1 MKFTIPGFFSKSPL
15 YVQILFASFA
25 FFLMVV
31 LSIIF
36 TSRIVRANLLRN
48 VESVL
53 NSVESQIDSDLM
65 ESRIIL
71 DEFAQSI
78 QYLILHGA
86 DADKLRAY
94 NDYISNNLLS
104 RNMDILGPTGPYGYI
119 ETLVGGPFFLIGI
132 GWNLP
137 EDYSPM
143 DRPWYKAAIEADGDI
158 AETEPYEDIITRET
172 VITHARCIFDGD
184 GNRLGVIA
192 IQVRAGYIGEKVVN
206 IFTKDGYGALISQDL
221 TILGHPNPLFI
232 NMKMYNPE
240 VPVSAFADE
249 LVRTGKITEA
259 TFTNWK
265 GVKTIASFR
274 TLANGWY
281 LGVMTEKS
289 DFYQSVTNMALILS
303 VLGVSLAA
311 VLVLILIRVDEE
323 KNKSDAESKH
333 KSMFLANMSHEIRT
347 PMNAIIGMTTIGKS
361 EPSVERKDYC
371 FIKIEDASHHL
382 LGVINDILDMS
393 KIEAN
398 KFELSESEFDLEK
411 MLRRVVN
418 VINFRIDEKHQR
430 FTVHID
436 NSIPG
441 NLIGDEQRI
450 AQVITN
456 LLGNA
461 VKFTPENGSI
471 SLTVSLAGMGNDICT
486 LQVSVSDSGIG
497 ISPEQQAKLFKSFE
511 QAESSTTRKYG
522 GTGLG
527 LAISKN
533 IVELMGGSI
542 WIESE
547 LGKGATFIFTIQL
560 KRGTKEKRKLLSSD
574 INSKN
579 VRILAVDDDADVL
592 TYFNEIAQNYNLM
605 CDTAENGE
613 EALKLIEQKGG
624 YNIYFIDWKMPGMDG
639 IQLAQKIKAHVTKNS
654 IVTMISAA
662 EWGDIADEAKNAG
675 VDKFM
680 SKPLFPST
688 IAEMINECL
697 GMDKQQ
703 EKKSKLEE
711 NADIFAG
718 RRILL
723 AEDVEINREIIL
735 TLLEPT
741 KIEVDC
747 AENGKV
753 AVRKFT
759 KAPDKYELIFMDIQM
774 PEMDGFE
781 AAQRIRAVEAEYNSK
796 ITETIDTNL
805 TENDN
810 KIIEFPQKTNNNVST
825 SFTEGET
832 RSNNRNL
839 LRQIPIIAMTANVFK
854 EDIEKCLASGMNG
867 HVGKPLDIEEVMSTL
882 HKYLD

>member
-1 MKFTIPGFFSKSPL
+1 MKATVPGFFSKSPL
-15 YVQILFASFA
+15 YVQLLFTSFA
-25 FFLMVV
+25 FLLMVV

-86 DADKLRAY
+86 KASELRAY
-94 NDYISNNLLS
+94 NEYISNHLLS
-104 RNMDILGPTGPYGYI
+104 KRLDTLGPNGPYGYI
-119 ETLVGGPFFLIGI
+119 EKITGGPFLLRGI
-132 GWNLP
+132 DWEQPDN
-137 EDYSPM
+137 YSPM
-143 DRPWYKAAIEADGDI
+143 ERPWYKAAIEADGDI
-158 AETEPYEDIITRET
+158 AETEPYKDTITGEI
-172 VITHARCIFDGD
+172 VITHARCIFDD
-184 GNRLGVIA
+184 EGNRLGVLA
-192 IQVRAGYIGEKVVN
+192 IQVRAGYLGKKVVN
-206 IFTKDGYGALISQDL
+206 IFTKDGYGALICQNL
-221 TILGHPNPLFI
+221 TIIGHPNPDFI
-232 NMKMYNPE
+232 NKKMYDPE
-240 VPVSAFADE
+240 IPVSFFAEE
-249 LVRTGKITEA
+249 LVRNGKISEV

-265 GVKTIASFR
+265 GVETIAFFR

-281 LGVMTEKS
+281 LGVMADKS
-289 DFYQSVTNMALILS
+289 DYYQSVTNMALILS
-303 VLGVSLAA
+303 ALGISLAA
-311 VLVLILIRVDEE
+311 VLIIILIRVDEA
-323 KNKSDAESKH
+323 KNKSDMESRH

-361 EPSVERKDYC
+361 EPSIERKDYC
-371 FIKIEDASHHL
+371 FTKIEDASHHL

-411 MLRRVVN
+411 MLRRIVN
-418 VINFRIDEKHQR
+418 VINFRIDEKHQK

-436 NSIPG
+436 HSIPSI
-441 NLIGDEQRI
+441 LIGDEQRI

-461 VKFTPENGSI
+461 VKFTPEKGSI
-471 SLTVSLAGMGNDICT
+471 SLAVSLAGQGFDICT
-486 LQVSVSDSGIG
+486 LQVSVSDTGIG

-533 IVELMGGSI
+533 IVELMGGTI

-547 LGKGATFIFTIQL
+547 LGKGASFIFTIQL
-560 KRGTKEKRKLLSSD
+560 KRGQNEKRRILSSD

-592 TYFNEIAQNYNLM
+592 TYFNEIAQNFNLI
-605 CDTAENGE
+605 CDTATSGE

-639 IQLAQKIKAHVTKNS
+639 IQLAGKIKEHVTKNS
-654 IVTMISAA
+654 IVTMISAG
-662 EWGDIADEAKNAG
+662 EWGYIAEEAKAAG
-675 VDKFM
+675 VDKFL

-697 GMDKQQ
+697 GLDNQQ
-703 EKKSKLEE
+703 AQKSKTEE
-711 NADIFAG
+711 NAGIFAG

-723 AEDVEINREIIL
+723 AEDVEINREIII

-741 KIEVDC
+741 KLEIDC
-747 AENGKV
+747 AENGKE

-759 KAPDKYELIFMDIQM
+759 EAPDKYELIFMDIQM
-774 PEMDGFE
+774 PIMDGYE
-781 AAQRIRAVEAEYNSK
+781 AATRIRVVEAEYNRKISK
-796 ITETIDTNL
+796 TIDTNL

-810 KIIEFPQKTNNNVST
+810 KIIEFPQKIENNVGT
-825 SFTEGET
+825 SFTEGDKKSMGFPK
-832 RSNNRNL
+832 R
-839 LRQIPIIAMTANVFK
+839 IPIIAMTANVFR
-854 EDIEKCLASGMNG
+854 EDIEKCLASGMND
-867 HVGKPLDIEEVMSTL
+867 HVGKPLDIEDVMNIL
-882 HKYLD
+882 HKYLDRL

>member
-1 MKFTIPGFFSKSPL
+1 MKIKIPGIFLKSPL
-15 YVQILFASFA
+15 YVQQLFTSFA
-25 FFLMVV
+25 FLLMVV

-36 TSRIVRANLLRN
+36 TSRIVQANLLRN

-53 NSVESQIDSDLM
+53 NSVESQIDSALQ
-65 ESRIIL
+65 ESRDIL

-86 DADKLRAY
+86 KTSELRAY
-94 NDYISNNLLS
+94 NEYISNHLLS
-104 RNMDILGPTGPYGYI
+104 KKLDTLSSNGPYGYI
-119 ETLVGGPFFLIGI
+119 EKLEGGPFFLIGI
-132 GWNLP
+132 NWELP
-137 EDYSPM
+137 ENFSPM
-143 DRPWYKAAIEADGDI
+143 DRPWYKAAIEANGEI
-158 AETEPYEDIITRET
+158 AETEPYKDTITGET
-172 VITHARCIFDGD
+172 VITHARCIFDGE

-206 IFTKDGYGALISQDL
+206 IFTKDGYGALISQNL
-221 TILGHPNPLFI
+221 TILGHPNPDFV

-240 VPVSAFADE
+240 VPVSSFAEE
-249 LVRTGKITEA
+249 LVRTGKVSEA

-265 GVKTIASFR
+265 GIKTIASFR
-274 TLANGWY
+274 KLANGWY
-281 LGVMTEKS
+281 LGVMAEKS
-289 DFYQSVTNMALILS
+289 DYYQSVTNMALILS
-303 VLGVSLAA
+303 TLGISLAT
-311 VLVLILIRVDEE
+311 VLILILIRVDEE
-323 KNKSDAESKH
+323 KNKSDAESRH

-361 EPSVERKDYC
+361 EPSIERKDYC
-371 FIKIEDASHHL
+371 FTKIGDASNHL

-436 NSIPG
+436 HSIP
-441 NLIGDEQRI
+441 NSLIGDEQRI

-461 VKFTPENGSI
+461 IKFTPEKGSI
-471 SLTVSLAGMGNDICT
+471 SLTVRLAGKGFDLCT
-486 LQVSVSDSGIG
+486 LQVSVSDTGIG
-497 ISPEQQAKLFKSFE
+497 ISSEQQAKLFKSFE

-547 LGKGATFIFTIQL
+547 LGKGATFFFTIQL
-560 KRGTKEKRKLLSSD
+560 KRGANEKQRLLSPD
-574 INSKN
+574 ITSKN

-592 TYFNEIAQNYNLM
+592 TYFNEIAQNFNLM
-605 CDTAENGE
+605 CDTAASGE
-613 EALKLIEQKGG
+613 EALNLIEQKGG
-624 YNIYFIDWKMPGMDG
+624 YNIFFIDWKMPGMDG
-639 IQLAQKIKAHVTKNS
+639 IQLARKIKENVTKNS

-662 EWGDIADEAKNAG
+662 EWGDIAEEAKTAG

-697 GMDKQQ
+697 GIDKQQ
-703 EKKSKLEE
+703 VEKSKAEE
-711 NADIFAG
+711 NAAIFAG

-741 KIEVDC
+741 KLEIDC
-747 AENGKV
+747 AENGKE
-753 AVRKFT
+753 AVRMFT
-759 KAPDKYELIFMDIQM
+759 EAPDKYELIFMDIQM
-774 PEMDGFE
+774 PEMDGYE
-781 AAQRIRAVEAEYNSK
+781 AAQRIRTIEEEHNKKNLEDISANLAE
-796 ITETIDTNL
+796 
-805 TENDN
+805 N
-810 KIIEFPQKTNNNVST
+810 KNNGLNFAESDDKTTEFPKK
-825 SFTEGET
+825 
-832 RSNNRNL
+832 
-839 LRQIPIIAMTANVFK
+839 IPIIAMTANVFR

-882 HKYLD
+882 HKYLDKL